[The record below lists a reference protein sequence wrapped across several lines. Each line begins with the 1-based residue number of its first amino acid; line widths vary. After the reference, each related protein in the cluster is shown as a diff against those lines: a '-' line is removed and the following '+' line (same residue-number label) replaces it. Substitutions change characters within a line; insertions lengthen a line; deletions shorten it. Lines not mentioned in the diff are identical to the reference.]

1 MESES
6 GFAGNAL
13 NAYMQWLN
21 YHHLLYFWLSA
32 REGSVTAAA
41 KKLRLAQPTV
51 SEQIRQLEESI
62 GRPLFE
68 RRGRGLALT
77 ETGRTVLD
85 YAEEIFG
92 LGRELLDVL
101 EGGRPERRRKLV
113 IGLTDALPK
122 LVVHR
127 LLAPALG
134 LPEPLQLVC
143 REERIERLLAEL
155 AIHAIDMVLSDSPL
169 TDSGNTRAFNHL
181 LGESTVSFFAAP
193 NLARRL
199 KGRFPRSLHG
209 APMLVP
215 TAGSPLRVAL
225 ESWWRA
231 SGSEPV
237 IVGEFDDPAL
247 ASAFGNAGAGVF
259 TAPTAIED
267 QVKRQF
273 GVSVVGR
280 SDAIRERF
288 YVISTERRIR
298 HPGVAAVVQSARE
311 LLL

>member
-1 MESES
+1 
-6 GFAGNAL
+6 
-13 NAYMQWLN
+13 MQWLN

-68 RRGRGLALT
+68 RKGRGLALT

-127 LLAPALG
+127 LLAPALC

-155 AIHAIDMVLSDSPL
+155 SIHAIDMVLSDSPL
-169 TDSGNTRAFNHL
+169 TDSTARAFNHL
-181 LGESTVSFFAAP
+181 LGESTVSFFAGP
-193 NLARRL
+193 KLARRL
-199 KGRFPRSLHG
+199 KGRFPRSLDA

-231 SGSEPV
+231 SGIEPL

-267 QVKRQF
+267 EVKKQF

-280 SDAIRERF
+280 IDAIRERY

-298 HPGVAAVVQSARE
+298 HPGVAAVVSSARK

>member
-1 MESES
+1 
-6 GFAGNAL
+6 
-13 NAYMQWLN
+13 MQRLN
-21 YHHLLYFWLSA
+21 YHHLHYFWLSA

-51 SEQIRQLEESI
+51 SEQIRLLEDTI

-68 RRGRGLALT
+68 RKGRGLTLT
-77 ETGRTVLD
+77 DTGRTVFE

-101 EGGRPERRRKLV
+101 EGGRPERRRKLL

-122 LVVHR
+122 LIVHR
-127 LLAPALG
+127 LLEPALG

-155 AIHAIDMVLSDSPL
+155 SIHAIDMVLSDSPL
-169 TDSGNTRAFNHL
+169 TDRGSVRAFNHL
-181 LGESTVSFFAAP
+181 LGESTISFFATP
-193 NLARRL
+193 VLKKRI
-199 KGRFPRSLHG
+199 KGRFPRSLEG
-209 APMLVP
+209 APILVP

-225 ESWWRA
+225 ESWWQTQRIQ
-231 SGSEPV
+231 PT

-247 ASAFGNAGAGVF
+247 AMAFGHAGVGVF
-259 TAPTAIED
+259 TAPTAIEGEVSE
-267 QVKRQF
+267 QY

-280 SDAIRERF
+280 TEAIRERF
-288 YVISTERRIR
+288 YVISPERRIR
-298 HPGVAAVVQSARE
+298 HPGVAAVVASARE
-311 LLL
+311 LLV

>member
-1 MESES
+1 V
-6 GFAGNAL
+6 
-13 NAYMQWLN
+13 QWLN
-21 YHHLLYFWLSA
+21 YHHLHYFWLSA

-51 SEQIRQLEESI
+51 SEQIRQLEEAV

-68 RRGRGLALT
+68 RKRRGITLT
-77 ETGRTVLD
+77 ETGRTVFD

-92 LGRELLDVL
+92 LGRELADVL

-122 LVVHR
+122 LVVRR
-127 LLAPALG
+127 LIAPALA

-155 AIHAIDMVLSDSPL
+155 SIHAIDMVLSDSPL
-169 TDSGNTRAFNHL
+169 TDPTSERAFNHL
-181 LGESTVSFFAAP
+181 LGESTVSFFATAK
-193 NLARRL
+193 LAKRC
-199 KGRFPRSLHG
+199 KGRFPRSLQA
-209 APMLVP
+209 APLLVP

-225 ESWWRA
+225 ESWWQA
-231 SGSEPV
+231 AGIEPV

-247 ASAFGNAGAGVF
+247 ATAFGHAGLGVF
-259 TAPTAIED
+259 PAPTLIEREIVE
-267 QVKRQF
+267 QY
-273 GVSVVGR
+273 GVVVVGR

-288 YVISTERRIR
+288 YVISSERRIR
-298 HPGVAAVVQSARE
+298 HPGVSAVVASARK
-311 LLL
+311 LLV

>member
-1 MESES
+1 
-6 GFAGNAL
+6 
-13 NAYMQWLN
+13 MQWLN

-51 SEQIRQLEESI
+51 SEQIRQLEEAI

-68 RRGRGLALT
+68 RKGRGLMLT

-113 IGLTDALPK
+113 VGLTDALPK

-134 LPEPLQLVC
+134 LHEPLQLVC

-155 AIHAIDMVLSDSPL
+155 SIHAIDMVLSDSPL
-169 TDSGNTRAFNHL
+169 TDSTARAFNHL
-181 LGESTVSFFAAP
+181 LGESTVSFFAGP
-193 NLARRL
+193 KLARRL
-199 KGRFPRSLHG
+199 KGRFPRSLDG

-231 SGSEPV
+231 SGIEPL

-247 ASAFGNAGAGVF
+247 ASAFGKAGAGVF
-259 TAPTAIED
+259 TAPTAIEAE
-267 QVKRQF
+267 VKKQF

-280 SDAIRERF
+280 IDAIRERY

-298 HPGVAAVVQSARE
+298 HPGVAAVVSSARK